1 MPSGLQAMLPGSS
14 ADAGRAKT
22 SSTVNCRGRAPAA
35 KETSPAA
42 QARTQA
48 KTRSDAGGGIRR
60 MRLAGAGFTALA
72 VYRTVAGKTLRGG
85 AC

>member
-1 MPSGLQAMLPGSS
+1 
-14 ADAGRAKT
+14 
-22 SSTVNCRGRAPAA
+22 
-35 KETSPAA
+35 
-42 QARTQA
+42 
-48 KTRSDAGGGIRR
+48 